1 MNILERW
8 ALSAKYETKFMNKT
22 KVTNKKP
29 IIDAMEITEN
39 PIDLGIATIK
49 N

>member
-22 KVTNKKP
+22 KLETKKQV
-29 IIDAMEITEN
+29 IEATEN
-39 PIDLGIATIK
+39 PIDLGIAVLK